1 MFFFSLT
8 PRKEPKEGCYPQ
20 GPLHRGMQTEDCRN
34 SQSSVGFSNAGRRV
48 ELFGGLIKDA
58 MTQDER
64 WMVRYEEVVSFIET
78 NHRNPSKHRVEEHQM
93 LNWVKQQR
101 KLMNAGAL
109 KPERVETFRKLL
121 ELIEECKRVNQ
132 YQ

>member
-1 MFFFSLT
+1 
-8 PRKEPKEGCYPQ
+8 
-20 GPLHRGMQTEDCRN
+20 
-34 SQSSVGFSNAGRRV
+34 
-48 ELFGGLIKDA
+48 

-78 NHRNPSKHRVEEHQM
+78 NHRNPSKHRVEEHLM
-93 LNWVKQQR
+93 LNWVKQQK

-109 KPERVETFRKLL
+109 KPERVEAFRKLL